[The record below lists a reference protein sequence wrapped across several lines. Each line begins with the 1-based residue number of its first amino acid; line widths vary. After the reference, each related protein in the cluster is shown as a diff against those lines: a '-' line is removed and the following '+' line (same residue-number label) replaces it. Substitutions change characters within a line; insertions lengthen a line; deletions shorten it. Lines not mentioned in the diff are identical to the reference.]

1 MYVEHF
7 HYHQFLTKGNIALVC
22 QNDEGGKNV
31 SSMIVKCI
39 SWSGLFEWIIFST
52 KIGSRIVASETPRR
66 SVAKCSV

>member
-39 SWSGLFEWIIFST
+39 SWSGLFEWTIFST
-52 KIGSRIVASETPRR
+52 KTG
-66 SVAKCSV
+66 